1 VNSDVL
7 ITNQSASRRPVG
19 AEYGAVRFFGHEED
33 DLQGWVATWMAGP
46 PDHGKKIKL
55 YLDVDMVASP
65 NGGYFV
71 HGGKGSD
78 EEEAGPAGSATIA

>member
-1 VNSDVL
+1 MDGW
-7 ITNQSASRRPVG
+7 SA
-19 AEYGAVRFFGHEED
+19 
-33 DLQGWVATWMAGP
+33 
-46 PDHGKKIKL
+46 DHGKKIKL

-78 EEEAGPAGSATIA
+78 EEEAGPAGSATIALVVADQLTKTGVAGVHRVRPGRRSPFVEAGIPVGDA

>member
-1 VNSDVL
+1 VDGW
-7 ITNQSASRRPVG
+7 SA
-19 AEYGAVRFFGHEED
+19 
-33 DLQGWVATWMAGP
+33 
-46 PDHGKKIKL
+46 DHGKKIKL

-78 EEEAGPAGSATIA
+78 EVEAGPAGSATIALVVADHDRRRGRRSPLVQAGIPVGDA

>member
-1 VNSDVL
+1 VDGW
-7 ITNQSASRRPVG
+7 SA
-19 AEYGAVRFFGHEED
+19 
-33 DLQGWVATWMAGP
+33 
-46 PDHGKKIKL
+46 DHGKKIKL

-78 EEEAGPAGSATIA
+78 EEEAGPAGSATIALVVADQLTKTGVARSLSSSSGTTIAVCRGWHPGRRRIER